1 MVVLGRCTAPY
12 GVKGWVKVH
21 PFGDD
26 PLAWCKM
33 PQWWLAAEGGEPEW
47 RPAAVRGCRAHGDG
61 LVVLLEGV
69 DSRQRAEEL
78 KGLLVAVPRAALPE
92 PDENEFYWGDLVG
105 LEVSNEAGELLGR
118 VASLICGGAHDVLV
132 VRDEGGHER
141 LLPFVDAVVRDVNRT
156 GGCIRVAWQ
165 ADW

>member
-1 MVVLGRCTAPY
+1 MIVLGRITAPY
-12 GVKGWVKVH
+12 GVNGWVKVH

-26 PLAWCKM
+26 PVAWCKM
-33 PQWWLAAEGGEPEW
+33 PQWWLAADTGKPEW
-47 RPAAVRGCRAHGDG
+47 RPVSVRGCRTHGEG
-61 LVVLLEGV
+61 LVVLLEGI

-92 PDENEFYWGDLVG
+92 PDEHEFYWGDLVG
-105 LEVSNEAGELLGR
+105 LEVSNEAGESLGR
-118 VASLICGGAHDVLV
+118 VASLIGGAAHDVLV
-132 VRDEGGHER
+132 VRDEHGHER

-156 GGCIRVAWQ
+156 GGSIRVAWQ